1 MNAATPIRIWDIPGG
16 IHPDENKHQST
27 QHGIETLPLP
37 NQLILPLQQHLGAR
51 AEPAVEIGERVL
63 KGQLIA
69 EASGMISCPL
79 HAPTSG
85 TVTAIGPAPYPHASG
100 LEEWAITL
108 DVDGQDEWTTLAPI
122 SDYHVLEPATLLEVI
137 RQAGV
142 SGLGGAGFP
151 TSVKLKARPEQKIH
165 TLIVNGTEC
174 EPYITADDSA
184 MRYKAREIVAGI
196 EILQHILHPEQV
208 LIGIED
214 NKPEAIEAMRAAV
227 AEHAPTAAM
236 QVVVFPTK
244 YPSGGEKQLIQIL
257 TGKEVPSGGLPAD
270 IGMVCQNIGTLLAIH
285 DAVLLGQPLIK
296 RITTLTGAALSH
308 PTNVEALIGT
318 PISHLLAF
326 AGLQPERLYRLVMG
340 GPMMGFTL
348 QSMAAPIIKTT
359 NCLLAGTQDE
369 LPPPPPAQPCIR
381 CGLCA
386 EACPAELLPQQ
397 LHFFALGK
405 DYDQLK
411 RQNLFDCIECG
422 ACSYVCP
429 SSIPLVQYYR
439 AAKSDIRALDLQQ
452 HKSDHSKQRFEHR
465 QERLQREAEQKER
478 DRQARA
484 DKAAR
489 LKAAKEAEAAKA
501 STASASES
509 SASAEPDVARLQAQ
523 KPSGLS
529 PEQKQLKIAAATAQM
544 ALKKANKQLAANPD
558 NSDLQAQIPE
568 LEQAARAAQEAFDK
582 AQGEV
587 ATQPAAEPAAGADD
601 AKKLKIEAAMLRANL
616 RKAERAAGDNPSEE
630 QQAEIAKLREEAEA
644 ADARV
649 PAAPAVKPPVDEN
662 LKKAKLDLAMAR
674 AAVKKTE
681 RELANSPDDEA
692 LQAQLATQQE
702 SFKAAEAALHEAEN
716 NSPIPPP
723 ERQKVD
729 KKPVDENL
737 RELKTNLATT
747 KADFKRAERELQAAK
762 DAETDTAPAQEQLT
776 ATRAK
781 LDAAAKAFADYMA
794 SKETD

>member
-1 MNAATPIRIWDIPGG
+1 M
-16 IHPDENKHQST
+16 
-27 QHGIETLPLP
+27 
-37 NQLILPLQQHLGAR
+37 
-51 AEPAVEIGERVL
+51 
-63 KGQLIA
+63 
-69 EASGMISCPL
+69 
-79 HAPTSG
+79 
-85 TVTAIGPAPYPHASG
+85 
-100 LEEWAITL
+100 
-108 DVDGQDEWTTLAPI
+108 
-122 SDYHVLEPATLLEVI
+122 
-137 RQAGV
+137 
-142 SGLGGAGFP
+142 
-151 TSVKLKARPEQKIH
+151 
-165 TLIVNGTEC
+165 
-174 EPYITADDSA
+174 
-184 MRYKAREIVAGI
+184 
-196 EILQHILHPEQV
+196 

-214 NKPEAIEAMRAAV
+214 NKPEAIAAMRKAV
-227 AEHAPTAAM
+227 GERTSM

-296 RITTLTGAALSH
+296 RITTLTGDALQH
-308 PTNVEALIGT
+308 PSNVEALIGT
-318 PISHLLAF
+318 PISDLLSF

-348 QSMAAPIIKTT
+348 QSTAAPIIKTS
-359 NCLLAGTQDE
+359 NCLLAGTQEE

-381 CGLCA
+381 CGLCS

-452 HKSDHSKQRFEHR
+452 HRSDHSKQRFEHR
-465 QERLQREAEQKER
+465 QERLQRETEQKER

-484 DKAAR
+484 EKAAR
-489 LKAAKEAEAAKA
+489 MKAAKEAEAGKPNTDADD
-501 STASASES
+501 S
-509 SASAEPDVARLQAQ
+509 SNEPDVARLQAQ

-529 PEQKQLKIAAATAQM
+529 PEQKQLKIAVATAQM
-544 ALKKANKQLAANPD
+544 ALKKANKQLAANPE
-558 NSDLQAQIPE
+558 NTDLQAQIPE
-568 LEQAARAAQEAFDK
+568 LEQIARDTQEAFDK
-582 AQGEV
+582 AQGEL
-587 ATQPAAEPAAGADD
+587 ATQPAAEPVAGADD

-616 RKAERAAGDNPSEE
+616 RKAERAAGDSPSEE

-649 PAAPAVKPPVDEN
+649 PAAPAVKQPVDEN

-681 RELANSPDDEA
+681 RELAANPDDAE
-692 LQAQLATQQE
+692 LKAQLETQQKT
-702 SFKAAEAALHEAEN
+702 FNAAEQALHDAEL

-729 KKPVDENL
+729 KKPVDETV
-737 RELKTNLATT
+737 RELKTNLATA
-747 KADFKRAERELQAAK
+747 KADFKRAERELQAAI
-762 DAETDTAPAQEQLT
+762 DAETDTASAQDQLT
-776 ATRAK
+776 ATRAT
-781 LDAAAKAFADYMA
+781 LDAAAKAFADHMA
-794 SKETD
+794 SKETH

>member
-1 MNAATPIRIWDIPGG
+1 M
-16 IHPDENKHQST
+16 
-27 QHGIETLPLP
+27 
-37 NQLILPLQQHLGAR
+37 
-51 AEPAVEIGERVL
+51 
-63 KGQLIA
+63 
-69 EASGMISCPL
+69 
-79 HAPTSG
+79 
-85 TVTAIGPAPYPHASG
+85 
-100 LEEWAITL
+100 
-108 DVDGQDEWTTLAPI
+108 
-122 SDYHVLEPATLLEVI
+122 
-137 RQAGV
+137 
-142 SGLGGAGFP
+142 
-151 TSVKLKARPEQKIH
+151 
-165 TLIVNGTEC
+165 
-174 EPYITADDSA
+174 
-184 MRYKAREIVAGI
+184 
-196 EILQHILHPEQV
+196 
-208 LIGIED
+208 
-214 NKPEAIEAMRAAV
+214 
-227 AEHAPTAAM
+227 
-236 QVVVFPTK
+236 
-244 YPSGGEKQLIQIL
+244 
-257 TGKEVPSGGLPAD
+257 
-270 IGMVCQNIGTLLAIH
+270 
-285 DAVLLGQPLIK
+285 LLGQPLIK
-296 RITTLTGAALSH
+296 RITTLTGDALSH

-318 PISHLLAF
+318 PISDLLQF

-359 NCLLAGTQDE
+359 NCLLAGTQEE

-397 LHFFALGK
+397 LHFFAMGK

-484 DKAAR
+484 EKAAR
-489 LKAAKEAEAAKA
+489 LKAAKEAEAAKP
-501 STASASES
+501 TTESAGSD

-544 ALKKANKQLAANPD
+544 ALKKAHKQLAANPD
-558 NSDLQAQIPE
+558 NTDLQAQIPE
-568 LEQAARAAQEAFDK
+568 LEQAAREAQQAFDK
-582 AQGEV
+582 AQGDV
-587 ATQPAAEPAAGADD
+587 ATQPAAEPVAGADD

-616 RKAERAAGDNPSEE
+616 KKAERAAGDSPSAE
-630 QQAEIAKLREEAEA
+630 QQTEIAKLREEAA
-644 ADARV
+644 AGDARV
-649 PAAPAVKPPVDEN
+649 PAAPVAKKPVDEN

-681 RELANSPDDEA
+681 RELSNSPDDEA
-692 LQAQLATQQE
+692 LQAQLTTQQE

-716 NSPIPPP
+716 NSPIAPP

>member
-1 MNAATPIRIWDIPGG
+1 MTAASPIRIWDIPGG
-16 IHPDENKHQST
+16 IHPQENKLQSLG
-27 QHGIETLPLP
+27 HGIETPPLP
-37 NQLILPLQQHLGAR
+37 RELIVPLQQHIGAR
-51 AEPAVEIGERVL
+51 AEPCVAVGDKVL

-69 EASGMISCPL
+69 EASGFVSCPL

-100 LEEWAITL
+100 LEEWAIRIEADGEDRWCEL
-108 DVDGQDEWTTLAPI
+108 DPI
-122 SDYHVLEPATLLEVI
+122 SDFRALEPAALLDII
-137 RQAGV
+137 RASGI

-151 TSVKLKARPEQKIH
+151 TAVKLKARPEQKIH

-184 MRYKAREIVAGI
+184 MRYRAEQIVSGI
-196 EILQHILHPEQV
+196 EVLMHILRPEQV

-227 AEHAPTAAM
+227 GERPM

-270 IGMVCQNIGTLLAIH
+270 LGMVCQNVGTLLAIH
-285 DAVLLGQPLIK
+285 DAVVLGQPLIK
-296 RITTLTGAALSH
+296 RITTLTGDALSH

-318 PISHLLAF
+318 PIRELLTF
-326 AGLQPERLYRLVMG
+326 AGLQPEKLYRLVMG

-348 QSMAAPIIKTT
+348 QSMDAPIVKTT
-359 NCLLAGTQDE
+359 NCLLAGSKAE

-386 EACPAELLPQQ
+386 EACPASLLPQQ

-439 AAKSDIRALDLQQ
+439 AAKSEIRALDLQQ
-452 HKSDHSKQRFEHR
+452 HKADHSRQRFEHR

-478 DRQARA
+478 DRIARA
-484 DKAAR
+484 EKAAR
-489 LKAAKEAEAAKA
+489 LKAAKEAEAAK
-501 STASASES
+501 
-509 SASAEPDVARLQAQ
+509 QADSDAAVPAADAPAP
-523 KPSGLS
+523 KAGGLT

-544 ALKKANKQLAANPD
+544 ALKKAQKQLTANPD
-558 NSDLQAQIPE
+558 NADLQAQIPQ
-568 LEQAARAAQEAFDK
+568 LEQAAREAQEAFDK

-587 ATQPAAEPAAGADD
+587 SNQPAAPAPQAAGEDD
-601 AKKLKIEAAMLRANL
+601 AKKLKIEAAMLRAAL
-616 RKAERAAGDNPSEE
+616 KKAERAAGDNPSDQ
-630 QQAEIAKLREEAEA
+630 QQAEIAKLREQAEA
-644 ADARV
+644 AEARV
-649 PAAPAVKPPVDEN
+649 PATAAAKKPVDET
-662 LKKAKLDLAMAR
+662 LKQAKLDLAMAR
-674 AAVKKTE
+674 AATRKTE
-681 RELANSPDDEA
+681 RALAESPDDA
-692 LQAQLATQQE
+692 DLQAQLATQQQAL
-702 SFKAAEAALHEAEN
+702 SAAEKALHEAEN
-716 NSPIPPP
+716 SSPIPPP
-723 ERQKVD
+723 ERQRVD
-729 KKPVDENL
+729 KKPVDEQL

-747 KADFKRAERELQAAK
+747 KADFKRAERELK
-762 DAETDTAPAQEQLT
+762 DATEAGGDTAAAEREL
-776 ATRAK
+776 ATRRAA
-781 LDAAAKAFADYMA
+781 LDVAAKAFADYMA
-794 SKETD
+794 SKETN

>member
-1 MNAATPIRIWDIPGG
+1 MTAASPIRIWDIPGG
-16 IHPDENKHQST
+16 IHPAENKQQST
-27 QHGIETLPLP
+27 RHGIETVPLP
-37 NQLILPLQQHLGAR
+37 GTLILPLQQHLGAR
-51 AEPAVEIGERVL
+51 AEPSVQIGERVL

-108 DVDGQDEWTTLAPI
+108 EVDGQDEWIELAPI
-122 SDYHVLEPATLLEVI
+122 GKYHELEAATLLEVI
-137 RQAGV
+137 RQAGI

-165 TLIVNGTEC
+165 TLIINGTEC

-184 MRYKAREIVAGI
+184 MRYRAEQIVAGI

-214 NKPEAIEAMRAAV
+214 NKPEAISAMRAAV
-227 AEHAPTAAM
+227 GDRSSL

-296 RITTLTGAALSH
+296 RITTLTGDALSH

-318 PISHLLAF
+318 PISHLLEF

-348 QSMAAPIIKTT
+348 QSTAAPIIKTT
-359 NCLLAGTQDE
+359 NCLLAGTRDE

-397 LHFFALGK
+397 LHFFAMGK
-405 DYDQLK
+405 DYEQLK

-452 HKSDHSKQRFEHR
+452 HKADHSKQRFEHR

-489 LKAAKEAEAAKA
+489 LKAAKEAEAAKP
-501 STASASES
+501 SAES
-509 SASAEPDVARLQAQ
+509 DSSDSASAEPDVARLQAQ

-558 NSDLQAQIPE
+558 NTDLQAQIPE
-568 LEQAARAAQEAFDK
+568 LEQAAREAQEAFDK

-587 ATQPAAEPAAGADD
+587 ATQPAAEPVAGADD

-616 RKAERAAGDNPSEE
+616 KKAERAAGDNPSAE
-630 QQAEIAKLREEAEA
+630 QQAELTKLREEAEA
-644 ADARV
+644 AEARV
-649 PAAPAVKPPVDEN
+649 PAAPVAKKPVDEN

-681 RELANSPDDEA
+681 RELANNPDDES
-692 LQAQLATQQE
+692 LKAQLTSQQQVY
-702 SFKAAEAALHEAEN
+702 SAAEQALHEAEN
-716 NSPIPPP
+716 SSPIAPP

-737 RELKTNLATT
+737 RELKTNLATC

-762 DAETDTAPAQEQLT
+762 DAQTDTTAAQEQLT